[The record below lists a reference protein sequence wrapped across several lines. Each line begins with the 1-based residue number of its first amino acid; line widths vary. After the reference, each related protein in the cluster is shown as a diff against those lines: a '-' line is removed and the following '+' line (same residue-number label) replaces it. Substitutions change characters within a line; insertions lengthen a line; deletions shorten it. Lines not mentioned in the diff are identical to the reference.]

1 MCKYQGGTITQDAF
15 LSKKKKIKKFR
26 AKKDIGNS
34 VPPSLSFSKGLY
46 VNIYTH
52 THTHLFESMH
62 KQPQEL
68 ALNQLTVAARWE
80 ELREGW
86 EEGTVCTE
94 YVDSV

>member
-1 MCKYQGGTITQDAF
+1 
-15 LSKKKKIKKFR
+15 
-26 AKKDIGNS
+26 
-34 VPPSLSFSKGLY
+34 
-46 VNIYTH
+46 
-52 THTHLFESMH
+52 MH

>member
-1 MCKYQGGTITQDAF
+1 MFKYQGGTITQDAF

-52 THTHLFESMH
+52 THTFI
-62 KQPQEL
+62 
-68 ALNQLTVAARWE
+68 
-80 ELREGW
+80 
-86 EEGTVCTE
+86 
-94 YVDSV
+94 